1 MEEKVIREFQ
11 VIETEE
17 GYRIEMKGDKAM
29 LRQMLFGGRGRG
41 FGAFRPPMPPIPP
54 EPPFPG
60 EPFERHHGHHDDHE
74 HHSHDRRGR
83 HFGSR
88 WGAAWG
94 YDLGPWWDQDV
105 PDDGSEMDEPSAE
118 A

>member
-17 GYRIEMKGDKAM
+17 GYRIEMKGDKEA
-29 LRQMLFGGRGRG
+29 LRRMLFGGRGRG
-41 FGAFRPPMPPIPP
+41 FGAFRPPMPPMPP

-60 EPFERHHGHHDDHE
+60 EHFGQRHAQHHAQH
-74 HHSHDRRGR
+74 GR
-83 HFGSR
+83 HMGEHGQSR
-88 WGAAWG
+88 WS
-94 YDLGPWWDQDV
+94 YDLGPWWDEGASGDS
-105 PDDGSEMDEPSAE
+105 GTDESAAE